1 MIKIALLGYGTVGSG
16 VAEVLEKNRAA
27 IERKAGQAIEIG
39 YILDIRDFP
48 GSPYRARFVR
58 DFSVIRNDPEI
69 SVVVETMGG
78 LEPAFTYIREALEA
92 GKSVVTANKELIA
105 QKGARLLTL
114 AEQMNKNLFF
124 EASVGGGIPIIKPI
138 HQCLGANEI
147 SEIAGILNGTTN
159 FILTKMHREDMSFSG
174 ALALAQELGYAER
187 DPAADVEGQDACRK
201 ICILA
206 SLAFGSHICPDEVYT
221 CGITGLTRAD
231 MACAAAWGGVVKL
244 IARASRLP
252 DGRVAAMVAPAF
264 VPAESQLS
272 SVDGVYNGILVRGD
286 VTGDVIFYG
295 KGAGKLPTA
304 SAVVSD
310 VIDAVKATGTV
321 RTLRWREAEP
331 GRLAPFA
338 EYPVTACLRLA
349 DVPMAWEKAQALFGT
364 GRARRLAPEGLEGEI
379 ALITPQMS
387 EQELRQKIAALDE
400 NGVRTLGMVRVLED

>member
-1 MIKIALLGYGTVGSG
+1 M
-16 VAEVLEKNRAA
+16 
-27 IERKAGQAIEIG
+27 
-39 YILDIRDFP
+39 
-48 GSPYRARFVR
+48 
-58 DFSVIRNDPEI
+58 
-69 SVVVETMGG
+69 
-78 LEPAFTYIREALEA
+78 
-92 GKSVVTANKELIA
+92 
-105 QKGARLLTL
+105 
-114 AEQMNKNLFF
+114 
-124 EASVGGGIPIIKPI
+124 
-138 HQCLGANEI
+138 
-147 SEIAGILNGTTN
+147 
-159 FILTKMHREDMSFSG
+159 
-174 ALALAQELGYAER
+174 
-187 DPAADVEGQDACRK
+187 
-201 ICILA
+201 
-206 SLAFGSHICPDEVYT
+206 
-221 CGITGLTRAD
+221 
-231 MACAAAWGGVVKL
+231 
-244 IARASRLP
+244 
-252 DGRVAAMVAPAF
+252 AAMVAPAF